1 MARLCVLVALAL
13 GSLSLSAQS
22 AKVVA
27 GEDSP
32 PAVVTL
38 DEYPT
43 ATSLNELQYQAGLSI
58 DFGSSSGKISTF
70 ISPTMTTISS
80 GVPDAAKEA
89 VIEGTEGRTI
99 LGVEEVVGTEVAG
112 LQSHCV
118 NSMSAEESTS
128 TETNIDEAASKA
140 MASTTD
146 IPTNKFFDDEG
157 ASQNDNQTLKT
168 LMALHTVPRE
178 PSLQQNP
185 DASMSITPVARG
197 ESFST
202 TVMGTHPTCMSNG
215 IAFDCG
221 PTPTHPSPDNP
232 FPTATIYRPNPADT
246 SRFRDLSCSPP
257 SSSLGVAKK
266 VIEAEIQK
274 VCSSLGRIWD
284 PRTDGDGN
292 TITHDGVLP
301 GGKKYE
307 LFAMFTQP
315 GNTAVDFSTPVCTA
329 GFLMPFENCKAN
341 KDGLFRGGWVTL
353 GLGKGGRES
362 DVLFKVRADWPPKVE
377 RRSVDQAEVL
387 QVAKGMEPKSLSAAV
402 HDLPEDSVCNA
413 TAPASVTTASTSL

>member
-1 MARLCVLVALAL
+1 MARLCFLAALAL
-13 GSLSLSAQS
+13 GSLCLSAQA

-27 GEDSP
+27 GDDTP
-32 PAVVTL
+32 PAVVTR

-43 ATSLNELQYQAGLSI
+43 TTSLSESQYQPSLSI
-58 DFGSSSGKISTF
+58 GFDSSSDKISTF
-70 ISPTMTTISS
+70 VSPTMTAMVP

-89 VIEGTEGRTI
+89 
-99 LGVEEVVGTEVAG
+99 
-112 LQSHCV
+112 
-118 NSMSAEESTS
+118 
-128 TETNIDEAASKA
+128 
-140 MASTTD
+140 
-146 IPTNKFFDDEG
+146 
-157 ASQNDNQTLKT
+157 
-168 LMALHTVPRE
+168 
-178 PSLQQNP
+178 
-185 DASMSITPVARG
+185 MSITPVARG
-197 ESFST
+197 ASFST
-202 TVMGTHPTCMSNG
+202 TIMGTHPTCMSNG

-246 SRFRDLSCSPP
+246 SRFRDLFCSPP

-266 VIEAEIQK
+266 VIEAEVGK
-274 VCSSLGRIWD
+274 VCSGLGRIWD
-284 PRTDGDGN
+284 PRTDEDGN

-301 GGKKYE
+301 GGKKYQ

-315 GNTAVDFSTPVCTA
+315 GNTAVDFSTPVCEA

-377 RRSVDQAEVL
+377 RRSVDQAGVL
-387 QVAKGMEPKSLSAAV
+387 QMAKGMELKSLSTAV
-402 HDLPEDSVCNA
+402 HDLHEDSVCNA